1 MDGEQKYLRIA
12 FGCEARVGKDTS
24 AAYLANKLNEMQKQT
39 SMRYETSVLSFA
51 EPLYNILHHAQR
63 VCGFEIG
70 KDRKFLQWVGTDW
83 ARSIKSD
90 VWVNLLVERIGRLSR
105 RDIIVTDVRFI
116 DEFEALKKLGF
127 VMVRLIRTE
136 KSEQVARHASETSAA
151 NADLPWDHIID
162 NNGTLEELYAKL
174 DQLFFKSY

>member
-1 MDGEQKYLRIA
+1 MSEQKYLRIA

-105 RDIIVTDVRFI
+105 RDIIVTDVRFV

-136 KSEQVARHASETSAA
+136 KSEQVAIHASETSAA

-162 NNGTLEELYAKL
+162 NNGSLEKLHSQL
-174 DQLFFKSY
+174 DQFIPY